1 MAMVMWPVRWH
12 GSLNSLSVVSTP
24 PITGGGG
31 SLCSKTKETPQLCN
45 LIRSIVMYYFFFISF
60 ILYFILVVGFGSQGM
75 KKNDSVL
82 LFDHFFAK
90 FMVFIFEG
98 NTPKFK
104 KPIFKLG
111 LGLRG

>member
-24 PITGGGG
+24 PITGGGFTMLKDQRN
-31 SLCSKTKETPQLCN
+31 ST
-45 LIRSIVMYYFFFISF
+45 IVQPYSFNSNVLLFFISF

>member
-1 MAMVMWPVRWH
+1 M
-12 GSLNSLSVVSTP
+12 
-24 PITGGGG
+24 
-31 SLCSKTKETPQLCN
+31 
-45 LIRSIVMYYFFFISF
+45 
-60 ILYFILVVGFGSQGM
+60 VGFGSQGM